1 MTDARALLSASRQ
14 SRRVTH
20 PYARYTDNGNVQCTL
35 CEHAIKSEAQWN
47 SHLKTPEHAKRALR
61 AAEASKTQANSR
73 KRKAGSDEEDD
84 TRKRARGDSDD
95 DDDDGRRAQIPRI
108 EVSEEPDAEAQVVQ
122 ELSQGKADQ
131 AQSSTARQVKDF
143 AIEDDPEW
151 LELQKMLDEPVQSDK
166 SSQQQV
172 YANAT
177 ISAAPM
183 TAEELAAKAR
193 EEQSIQRGRREQ
205 ELEEER
211 DDAQE
216 ALQAEFDEMDELE
229 ERVRKLREK
238 REALRKGSSTILPEH
253 AGQIK
258 DELMTGVS
266 GNTGGTGQIV
276 GDTQAQNAGKD
287 DEEDEED
294 DDDDADLD
302 DWNFGAD

>member
-14 SRRVTH
+14 NRRVTH
-20 PYARYTDNGNVQCTL
+20 PYARYTDSGKLQCTL

-61 AAEASKTQANSR
+61 AAEASKAQANSR

-95 DDDDGRRAQIPRI
+95 EDGDGRIAQIPRI
-108 EVSEEPDAEAQVVQ
+108 EVSEEPDGEGQVVQ
-122 ELSQGKADQ
+122 EPSQAKADQ
-131 AQSSTARQVKDF
+131 ALSNAAGQVKGF

-151 LELQKMLDEPVQSDK
+151 LELQKMLDEPAQDDK
-166 SSQQQV
+166 PTHHQV

-183 TAEELAAKAR
+183 SVEEIAAKAR
-193 EEQSIQRGRREQ
+193 EEQSTQKGRREQ

-238 REALRKGSSTILPEH
+238 REALRKASSTILPEQ

-258 DELMTGVS
+258 DEVMMGVS
-266 GNTGGTGQIV
+266 GNAGDTGHIV
-276 GDTQAQNAGKD
+276 GDSPDQNAGKD
-287 DEEDEED
+287 DEEDDD